1 MQHMFADA
9 GCQLGAWGRVCGSHR
24 GAFTLHTGGAGPVFG
39 GPEKA
44 ILSRDILTE
53 TRERW
58 GVSPRMVGGAAFS
71 GVSLVCLWEA

>member
-1 MQHMFADA
+1 M
-9 GCQLGAWGRVCGSHR
+9 LGASLVR
-24 GAFTLHTGGAGPVFG
+24 GVGCVGATGGHLPFTRVGLVQFLE